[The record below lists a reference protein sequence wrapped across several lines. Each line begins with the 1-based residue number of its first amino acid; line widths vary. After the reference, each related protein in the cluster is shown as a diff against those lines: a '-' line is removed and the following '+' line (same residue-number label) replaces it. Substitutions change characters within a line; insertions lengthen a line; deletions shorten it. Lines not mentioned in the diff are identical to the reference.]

1 MIVTIQNECLTVD
14 IEDLGAQ
21 LSSVRSHHGTEY
33 LWQGDADIW
42 ARRAPILFPVLGRL
56 KDNTY
61 LLDGVPHKI
70 GQHGFARDCIFELA
84 EHTDTRAVFRL
95 TDNAETRRLY
105 PFAFSLTITYT
116 LEGCR
121 LTKTHRVKNR
131 SEHVMY
137 YELGVHDGFR
147 APLEEGETMSQY
159 AIRLPGLEES
169 IQPYGMDETAMV
181 IPKGS
186 SIPLENG
193 RLALTPASYG
203 LDTVI
208 LDQPPQARAV
218 LVDGQDR
225 PRVTVDFP
233 QFPYLGIWTQHKPF
247 DTNYVCI
254 EPWSSLPDATFVGR
268 ELKDKAGIRSLQ
280 PGASEELSYTTTF
293 S

>member
-1 MIVTIQNECLTVD
+1 MIVTIHNECLTVD

-21 LSSVRSHHGTEY
+21 LASVRNHHGTEY

-42 ARRAPILFPVLGRL
+42 ARRAPILFPILGRL

-70 GQHGFARDCIFELA
+70 GQHGFARDCIFELV
-84 EHTDTRAVFRL
+84 EQSDTKAVFRL

-105 PFAFSLTITYT
+105 PFSFSLTVTYT
-116 LEGCR
+116 LEGNR
-121 LTKTHRVKNR
+121 LTKCHRVKNR
-131 SEHVMY
+131 SEQVMY

-147 APLEEGETMSQY
+147 APLEKNETMAQY
-159 AIRLPGLEES
+159 AIRLPGLDS
-169 IQPYGMDETAMV
+169 IEPYGMDENAMV
-181 IPKGS
+181 TPKGKT
-186 SIPLENG
+186 IPLENG
-193 RLALTPASYG
+193 RLFLTPATYD

-225 PRVTVDFP
+225 PRVTVDFA
-233 QFPYLGIWTQHKPF
+233 QFPYLGIWTQNKPF

-254 EPWSSLPDATFVGR
+254 EPWSTLPDATFVGR
-268 ELKDKAGIRSLQ
+268 ELSEKAGIRSLQ

>member
-1 MIVTIQNECLTVD
+1 MIVTIHSDCLTVD

-21 LSSVRSHHGTEY
+21 LASVRTHHGVEY

-42 ARRAPILFPVLGRL
+42 ARRAPILFPILGRL
-56 KDNTY
+56 KDNVYHLNGQTY
-61 LLDGVPHKI
+61 KM
-70 GQHGFARDCIFELA
+70 GQHGFARDCVFELV
-84 EHTDTRAVFRL
+84 EHTDSKAVFRL
-95 TDNAETRRLY
+95 TDSPETRRLY
-105 PFAFSLTITYT
+105 PFAFSLTVTYT
-116 LEGCR
+116 LEGNR
-121 LTKTHRVKNR
+121 LTKCHRVKNR
-131 SEHVMY
+131 SDEVMY

-159 AIRLPGLEES
+159 AIRLPGLDTIE
-169 IQPYGMDETAMV
+169 PYGMDEHAMV
-181 IPKGS
+181 TPKEKTIS
-186 SIPLENG
+186 LENG
-193 RLALTPASYG
+193 RLSLTPSTYN

-233 QFPYLGIWTQHKPF
+233 QFPYLGIWTQNKPF

-254 EPWSSLPDATFVGR
+254 EPWSTLPDATFVGR
-268 ELKDKAGIRSLQ
+268 DLKDKAGVRSLQ

-293 S
+293 E

>member
-21 LSSVRSHHGTEY
+21 LASVRNHHGTEY

-42 ARRAPILFPVLGRL
+42 ARRAPILFPILGRL
-56 KDNTY
+56 RENTY

-70 GQHGFARDCIFELA
+70 GQHGFARDCIFELV
-84 EHTDTRAVFRL
+84 EQSNTQAVFRL

-105 PFAFSLTITYT
+105 PFSFSLTITYT
-116 LEGCR
+116 LEGNR
-121 LTKTHRVKNR
+121 LTKSHRVKNR
-131 SEHVMY
+131 SEQVMY

-147 APLEEGETMSQY
+147 APLEENETMAQY
-159 AIRLPGLEES
+159 AIRLPGLDDA
-169 IQPYGMDETAMV
+169 ITPYGMDEQAMV
-181 IPKGS
+181 TPKGEP
-186 SIPLENG
+186 IPLENG
-193 RLALTPASYG
+193 RLSLTPATYN

-208 LDQPPQARAV
+208 LDQPPKARAV

-233 QFPYLGIWTQHKPF
+233 QFPYLGIWTQDKPF

-254 EPWSSLPDATFVGR
+254 EPWSTLPDATFVGR
-268 ELKDKAGIRSLQ
+268 ELKEKAGIRSLQ
-280 PGASEELSYTTTF
+280 PGETEELSYTTTF